1 MKTKTWPPKAKSAK
15 ELLPSGC
22 NRCRNN
28 GGFPAY
34 RPFVLAD
41 NGVSFERCDCSRGIA
56 LQQRD
61 RARRERA

>member
-1 MKTKTWPPKAKSAK
+1 MPKTKTWPPKAKSAK
-15 ELLPSGC
+15 EPLPPGC
-22 NRCRNN
+22 NRCLKGRV
-28 GGFPAY
+28 
-34 RPFVLAD
+34 PFVIAD